1 MYSNYYHRY
10 LLPYVGLLSLLGSL
24 LFLSACSTGS
34 NSSWSGLRS
43 SANNEQAARYNA
55 KLGAEYLRK
64 NRLEL
69 ADEKLSRALAQD
81 PRSVLANHYYALLQS
96 RLENNATANRH
107 FRKAIWLAP
116 DDPELRNNYGYFLCN
131 LEQYQAAVD
140 EFLKALQD
148 PLYKT
153 PEFAYT
159 NAGVCLQ
166 KAGKT
171 ERAEHYLREALKKS
185 PKLST
190 ALYAM
195 AELNAEKQDY
205 AKAQAFLYRYQD
217 VATPTAQSLL
227 LCQQVNK
234 QLGEEKD
241 AEKCAEQ
248 LMTQFPNSEEASKII
263 K

>member
-1 MYSNYYHRY
+1 MYFKSHLHLVLLY
-10 LLPYVGLLSLLGSL
+10 LGIIGLLLM
-24 LFLSACSTGS
+24 LSACSTGS

-43 SANNEQAARYNA
+43 ESKNEQAALYNA

-81 PRSVLANHYYALLQS
+81 SRSVLANHYYALLQS

-107 FRKAIWLAP
+107 FRKAIRLAP
-116 DDPELRNNYGYFLCN
+116 NDPELRNNYGYFLCN
-131 LEQYQAAVD
+131 LKQYQAAVD

-166 KAGKT
+166 KAGKM
-171 ERAEHYLREALKKS
+171 EHAENYLREALKKS
-185 PKLST
+185 PKLPT

-195 AELNAEKQDY
+195 AELNAANKDY
-205 AKAQAFLYRYQD
+205 AKAQAFLYRYQE
-217 VATPTAQSLL
+217 VAIPTAQSLL